1 MVFSSCKRA
10 AFSWVLILMA
20 VLPIP
25 ASIERLKQDK
35 TATPG
40 PRPTLD
46 TSDSRILWQF
56 NTGG

>member
-1 MVFSSCKRA
+1 MVFSSRDKA
-10 AFSWVLILMA
+10 IFSWALILMA

-25 ASIERLKQDK
+25 ASIERMKQGK
-35 TATPG
+35 PAAPE

-46 TSDSRILWQF
+46 TSDSGILWQF